1 MYGRII
7 LQWASMLFL
16 FFLLGC
22 ENSNSDSTN
31 NGSDDSD
38 VVVSASPK
46 FLQQNFP
53 VLDSI
58 SQSKEKLNKLLNRY
72 AYQLTNAS
80 KTVDSDKDLQTLFDM
95 RAAQIIPT
103 LHREVLDPIALN
115 DGVFYHSSAGAKLDE
130 ELKKLGMQAI
140 YSEGMYL
147 DLGPSEMLTDEME
160 KYATEVFRW
169 YMDFQSA
176 KTTSMMGEYPF
187 LNLDGEGEMVAVGE
201 KMQEKYP
208 DHELTQKIEEDFRM
222 ALKPLTDVHAIK
234 SEFDKSYMV
243 NDLATEFY
251 PNATNIDALKK
262 FTQDFPNSKY
272 SKVVSNIIAN
282 MSEMEPKQNGWKD
295 LYLAVVSWE
304 DLAEQSFS
312 NPEDSTQV
320 TSMTCINAEKKAIDF
335 LKKGIAIPHTL
346 RLENKGEDKCA
357 LVYRFYADKAKA
369 EAALKEIKKEVPDAV
384 GVVQLTHNPLEK
396 TWTVR

>member
-1 MYGRII
+1 MVTCFHRLLVGLHLDEFKILCSGFQDPRHRSFYETLEI
-7 LQWASMLFL
+7 LQ
-16 FFLLGC
+16 
-22 ENSNSDSTN
+22 NS
-31 NGSDDSD
+31 
-38 VVVSASPK
+38 P
-46 FLQQNFP
+46 
-53 VLDSI
+53 
-58 SQSKEKLNKLLNRY
+58 
-72 AYQLTNAS
+72 
-80 KTVDSDKDLQTLFDM
+80 
-95 RAAQIIPT
+95 
-103 LHREVLDPIALN
+103 ALN
-115 DGVFYHSSAGAKLDE
+115 
-130 ELKKLGMQAI
+130 
-140 YSEGMYL
+140 
-147 DLGPSEMLTDEME
+147 
-160 KYATEVFRW
+160 
-169 YMDFQSA
+169 
-176 KTTSMMGEYPF
+176 
-187 LNLDGEGEMVAVGE
+187 
-201 KMQEKYP
+201 
-208 DHELTQKIEEDFRM
+208 
-222 ALKPLTDVHAIK
+222 IK

-262 FTQDFPNSKY
+262 FVEDFPSSKY
-272 SKVVSNIIAN
+272 SKVVSNILAN

-320 TSMTCINAEKKAIDF
+320 TSMTCINAEKKVVDF

-369 EAALKEIKKEVPDAV
+369 EAALKEIKKDVPDVV